1 MKETLKGRSRNR
13 WIIYAVAAA
22 LLVTLPFYTGAY
34 VLSVAGT
41 ILIYMALALSW
52 DMLLRSGQLSFGIA
66 GFFGIGGYA
75 TAIIFMSFGL
85 NPLACIL
92 AGGIVAGLFAFII
105 GAAVLQLRG
114 MYFAIVTLALAE
126 IFRVIIR
133 NLPDL
138 TGGPEGLV
146 LPAAIFSGDSTRTFW
161 LILAV
166 ALMAVIAS
174 EIFQKSRIFFALTS
188 IRNDEILARSSGIDV
203 FKYLLFIFT
212 VTAVIQGIAGGAYAQ
227 IHGFVSP
234 EGSFSLDFALLP
246 MAMALFGGMHTTW
259 GPILGAVL
267 LGIAS
272 EILKLY
278 IPYGHLLVYG
288 VIIVIA
294 IIMFPKGIVGTIGQR
309 LRAG

>member
-1 MKETLKGRSRNR
+1 MKKKNLV
-13 WIIYAVAAA
+13 IPA
-22 LLVTLPFYTGAY
+22 LITVLLALLPFYAGAY
-34 VLSVAGT
+34 LLSVAGT
-41 ILIYMALALSW
+41 ILIYLALALSW

-75 TAIIFMSFGL
+75 TALVALNTGV
-85 NPLACIL
+85 NPLIGIL
-92 AGGIVAGLFAFII
+92 AGGVVAGVFALII
-105 GAAVLQLRG
+105 GTGVLQLRG

-146 LPAAIFSGDSTRTFW
+146 LQAAIFAGDSAKTFW

-166 ALMAVIAS
+166 ALVAVVAS
-174 EIFQKSRIFFALTS
+174 ELFQRSRVFFALTS
-188 IRNDEILARSSGIDV
+188 IRNDEALSRSSGIDV
-203 FKYLLFIFT
+203 FKYLVFVFA
-212 VTAVIQGIAGGAYAQ
+212 VTSVIQGIAGGAYAQ

-259 GPILGAVL
+259 GPVLGAIV

-272 EILKLY
+272 EFLKLQ

-288 VIIVIA
+288 IIIVMA
-294 IIMFPKGIVGTIGQR
+294 IILFPKGIVGTIVQK
-309 LRAG
+309 LRKR

>member
-1 MKETLKGRSRNR
+1 MKTRNR
-13 WIIYAVAAA
+13 WILYAFVTA
-22 LLVTLPFYTGAY
+22 LLVTLPYYTGTY
-34 VLSVAGT
+34 LLSVAGT
-41 ILIYMALALSW
+41 ILIYLALALSW

-75 TAIIFMSFGL
+75 AVLIFTNAGL
-85 NPLACIL
+85 NPLISIL
-92 AGGIVAGLFAFII
+92 AGGAVAGVFALII
-105 GAAVLQLRG
+105 GTAVLQLRG

-146 LPAAIFSGDSTRTFW
+146 LPAAIFSGDSTSTFW

-166 ALMAVIAS
+166 AVTALIAS
-174 EIFQKSRIFFALTS
+174 EIFQKSRVFFALTS
-188 IRNDEILARSSGIDV
+188 IRNDEVLARSSGINV
-203 FKYLLFIFT
+203 FKYLVIVFA
-212 VTAVIQGIAGGAYAQ
+212 VTSAIQGIAGGAYAHV
-227 IHGFVSP
+227 HGFVSP

-259 GPILGAVL
+259 GPVLGAVL
-267 LGIAS
+267 LGIAA
-272 EILKLY
+272 EFLKLQ

-294 IIMFPKGIVGTIGQR
+294 IILFPKGIVGTISQKLQAR
-309 LRAG
+309 